1 MAQQPAVT
9 SGAPEVHFLNGETQ
23 ISWFSPET
31 SSTEGMQDCY
41 LGKTISFSDPDRL
54 VPISPGSSPGIR
66 VMGKRPLFSLSGWN
80 FFAFCTTNCVLHTFQ
95 VLFHPYSSQ
104 GPLLCCYSNLATTAL
119 LLQQILKC
127 DTSKGIL
134 FKGLLLLDNGTA
146 LTAAVPG
153 EEVVTLAG
161 QQKESNHNQ
170 AASTKIIS

>member
-66 VMGKRPLFSLSGWN
+66 VMGKRPLFFLSRSN

-104 GPLLCCYSNLATTAL
+104 GPFSAVTVIWLLWLCFYNKSLNVTLLKEYFLRVYYCWITVQLW
-119 LLQQILKC
+119 LLQSQ
-127 DTSKGIL
+127 GRR
-134 FKGLLLLDNGTA
+134 
-146 LTAAVPG
+146 
-153 EEVVTLAG
+153 
-161 QQKESNHNQ
+161 
-170 AASTKIIS
+170 